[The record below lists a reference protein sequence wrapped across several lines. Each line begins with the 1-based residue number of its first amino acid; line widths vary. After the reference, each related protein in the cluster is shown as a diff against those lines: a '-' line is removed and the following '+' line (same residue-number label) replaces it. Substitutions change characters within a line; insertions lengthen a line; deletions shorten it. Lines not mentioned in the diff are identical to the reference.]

1 MPWNAE
7 SRKGN
12 KIFFPERCGCVQKDI
27 DPKYRHAKSASWV
40 LGYLPSWNQYQTTVL
55 IFIRNSSMCFGP
67 QEPKQIKLLLQ
78 MKDQHH
84 LGTILTG
91 NYGSISTFLEPD
103 LVTADFPSCG
113 LNEATI
119 FGLSHNITT
128 ADIFLVLQ
136 THIGIYSVGAARSK
150 SRCSYQS
157 KHKVCSVAF

>member
-1 MPWNAE
+1 MRSKRHRSE
-7 SRKGN
+7 
-12 KIFFPERCGCVQKDI
+12 VQTCK
-27 DPKYRHAKSASWV
+27 KCQ
-40 LGYLPSWNQYQTTVL
+40 LGVGVPAFLKPVPNHGSDLHQ
-55 IFIRNSSMCFGP
+55 NSSMCFGP
-67 QEPKQIKLLLQ
+67 QEPKQIKSLLQ